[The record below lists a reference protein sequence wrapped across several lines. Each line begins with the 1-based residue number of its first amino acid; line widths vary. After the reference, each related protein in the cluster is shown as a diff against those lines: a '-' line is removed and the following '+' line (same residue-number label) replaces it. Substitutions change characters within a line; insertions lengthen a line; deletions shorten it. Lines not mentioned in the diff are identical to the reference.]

1 MFEKRKK
8 FKEEVN
14 PTNRLAARWEQQVF
28 FLRRKF
34 PQAEAGI
41 SAIMKAHTPTS
52 GVAFLPSEVAL
63 EELEKLSTELATRAL
78 ERL

>member
-8 FKEEVN
+8 FKEETT
-14 PTNRLAARWEQQVF
+14 PENRLAARWEQQVF

-41 SAIMKAHTPTS
+41 SAIIKAHTPS
-52 GVAFLPSEVAL
+52 LGAAFLTSEEAL
-63 EELEKLSTELATRAL
+63 IELEKLSSDLATRAL